1 MITRFE
7 KATFWGKITV
17 SIPNAQT
24 MKNAF
29 KVRLVMM
36 DDDEKIVLPTAY
48 ELQADILAYWK
59 ELVRQKDATIHK
71 KLMRDFS
78 RSSMENMAKTDYNSP
93 QKIIEMEMM
102 FDSSDDDDDEN
113 NINNKLFSTLNMQEP
128 SMADTDLSSIADE
141 NWYEDAVPWNHYMIK
156 SRGQKNEQKEEQT

>member
-1 MITRFE
+1 
-7 KATFWGKITV
+7 
-17 SIPNAQT
+17 
-24 MKNAF
+24 
-29 KVRLVMM
+29 
-36 DDDEKIVLPTAY
+36 
-48 ELQADILAYWK
+48 
-59 ELVRQKDATIHK
+59 
-71 KLMRDFS
+71 MRDFS

-156 SRGQKNEQKEEQT
+156 SRGQKNEQKEEDSNSNNQYYNTESKIDGSSIGGSGNKEQAEKVEEKYEPLNNEEDTKTNIEILWMLAR